1 MKGVLKGLLIGGMVA
16 AIGVAV
22 LIVGL
27 YLNDWKFTAFGS
39 EDYTMETYT
48 ETQSNTNLKLDLDA
62 VKFNVEFYDGDK
74 VTVDYPVSKSYN
86 VKIFEESNTL
96 TVKRWRKWYRFISW
110 HGTDT
115 LPEAKI
121 KLPKDGVYNVEIEV
135 NAGTTTLADG
145 TYGNLSVDL
154 NAGAFVAGN
163 INCNF
168 FECEVNA
175 GKAELQIIDC
185 AAAKTE
191 VNAGTLNVNAL
202 KSDSLNL
209 KINAGNAD
217 IKSVDAL
224 RTKIDVNA
232 GTAYL
237 SFNGIKSDYSVTV
250 DKSAGKCNLSQQIAT
265 TGNKTITV
273 DINAGTVNA
282 IFSDE
287 V

>member
-1 MKGVLKGLLIGGMVA
+1 MKGVLKGLLIGGMIA

-22 LIVGL
+22 LVVGL
-27 YLNDWKFTAFGS
+27 YLNDWKFTAFGPG
-39 EDYTMETYT
+39 DYTVETYS
-48 ETQSNTNLKLDLDA
+48 ETQTNANLKLDLEA
-62 VKFNVEFYDGDK
+62 TKLSVEFYDGDK
-74 VTVDYPVSKSYN
+74 ITVDYPVSKSYN

-110 HGTDT
+110 PGTDA
-115 LPEAKI
+115 LAEAKI
-121 KLPKDGVYNVEIEV
+121 KLPKDGAYNVELEV
-135 NAGTTTLADG
+135 NAGAATIADG
-145 TYGNLSVDL
+145 TYGNLSVDV

-163 INCNF
+163 INCNI

-175 GKAELQIIDC
+175 GKAELQTIDC

-202 KSDSLNL
+202 NSDSLDL

-217 IKSVDAL
+217 IKSVAAV
-224 RTKIDVNA
+224 RTHIDVNA

-237 SFNGIKSDYSVTV
+237 SFNGIKSDYSVSV

-273 DINAGTVNA
+273 DIDAGTVNA
-282 IFSDE
+282 NFLN
-287 V
+287 